1 MHLFSNKDINAGL
14 FSLVPYLLL
23 ILMVFP
29 LRADPMSVQYRLR
42 WATFDGGAITASS
55 ASYKMKGSF
64 AQTSVVGT
72 SSSGS
77 FQVAGGL
84 FSIPDTDGDSVLN
97 FLDNCIEVPNPSQYN
112 ANAGVDIYGNAC
124 DGDLD
129 NSGGLVNFADLAD
142 FKSRFL
148 TLDDEANINGTQGG
162 QLVNFADLAAFKA
175 LFLKPVGPSGLPA
188 P

>member
-1 MHLFSNKDINAGL
+1 MYLFSNKDTTGEIS
-14 FSLVPYLLL
+14 SLVPCILL

-29 LRADPMSVQYRLR
+29 LRADPISAQYRLR

-55 ASYKMKGSF
+55 ASYVMKGSF
-64 AQTSVVGT
+64 AQTSVIGA
-72 SSSGS
+72 SSSGN

-112 ANAGVDIYGNAC
+112 ANAGADIYGNAC

-175 LFLKPVGPSGLPA
+175 LFLKPVGPSGLPT